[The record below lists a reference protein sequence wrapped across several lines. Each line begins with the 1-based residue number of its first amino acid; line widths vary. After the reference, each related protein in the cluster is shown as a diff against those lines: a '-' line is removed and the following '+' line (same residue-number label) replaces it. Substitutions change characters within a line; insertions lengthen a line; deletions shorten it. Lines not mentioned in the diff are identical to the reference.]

1 MALIGAITDPD
12 KYVRSSV
19 AYALGATRHPMAL
32 NVLFDCVADESE
44 VVSFSAA
51 KAIACFDSEQVVK
64 EVRNRLEFANKKNKL
79 ALLEI
84 LGHIKSGESVEILRD
99 FLGSSDLELSY
110 KASMALI
117 GQENLEILDELI
129 EASKRFDQELVNY
142 MRGQDNGKID
152 TGVSA
157 NMSESF
163 KNAGKSLNVPESLH
177 KFREGLHDK
186 NHNIRGSAANA
197 LGDSK
202 DPLAVDLLLEVIDD
216 ENEFVRASA
225 INSLGRIGDEK
236 ALKFLVEKTSD
247 YSEEVRYA
255 LVKSLAK
262 FPQDG
267 AKICLKRIAK
277 SDPSNQVKR
286 AARAALDKK

>member
-1 MALIGAITDPD
+1 
-12 KYVRSSV
+12 
-19 AYALGATRHPMAL
+19 
-32 NVLFDCVADESE
+32 
-44 VVSFSAA
+44 
-51 KAIACFDSEQVVK
+51 
-64 EVRNRLEFANKKNKL
+64 
-79 ALLEI
+79 
-84 LGHIKSGESVEILRD
+84 
-99 FLGSSDLELSY
+99 
-110 KASMALI
+110 
-117 GQENLEILDELI
+117 
-129 EASKRFDQELVNY
+129 
-142 MRGQDNGKID
+142 
-152 TGVSA
+152 
-157 NMSESF
+157 
-163 KNAGKSLNVPESLH
+163 
-177 KFREGLHDK
+177 
-186 NHNIRGSAANA
+186 